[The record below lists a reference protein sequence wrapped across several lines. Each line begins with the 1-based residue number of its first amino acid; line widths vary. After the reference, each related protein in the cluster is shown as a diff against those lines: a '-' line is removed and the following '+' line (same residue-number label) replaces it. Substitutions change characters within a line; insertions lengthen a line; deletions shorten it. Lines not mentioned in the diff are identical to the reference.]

1 MFMALLAS
9 WCIVIQ
15 FFRQAFLLKPNTL
28 KILIVMNNLYC
39 DNDNVGIQVELFG
52 LGLAGLCSNGLM

>member
-15 FFRQAFLLKPNTL
+15 FFRQAFLLKPNAI
-28 KILIVMNNLYC
+28 KILIVINNLYC
-39 DNDNVGIQVELFG
+39 DNNNTGFQVELFG
-52 LGLAGLCSNGLM
+52 LELAGLCSNGLM